1 MHALRRQAAAC
12 HAPGNM
18 DFRSFSLRAQ
28 NAMEGWAGFTQ
39 DMRQYYGVDMGCL
52 NEEYRREQQEYFLET
67 SAWADVHPSQLL
79 GSPACFKRYD
89 LLTVTLEEVAAPLKA
104 RHPSK
109 PSFAKLAC
117 TESFPCMQINLD
129 LHHSPPGCLHGVL
142 VAAGL
147 CSHMQA

>member
-1 MHALRRQAAAC
+1 
-12 HAPGNM
+12 
-18 DFRSFSLRAQ
+18 
-28 NAMEGWAGFTQ
+28 MEGWAGFTQ

-104 RHPSK
+104 RMRPALPICAELHNGHFLVVFGLQLGW
-109 PSFAKLAC
+109 FALCLCLCKVLSG
-117 TESFPCMQINLD
+117 ERSD
-129 LHHSPPGCLHGVL
+129 LCAGRVPHGCVG
-142 VAAGL
+142 
-147 CSHMQA
+147 

>member
-1 MHALRRQAAAC
+1 MGMQCVLR
-12 HAPGNM
+12 HG
-18 DFRSFSLRAQ
+18 FLHLLWAQ

-39 DMRQYYGVDMGCL
+39 DIRQYYGVDMGCL

-104 RHPSK
+104 RGRSSQLPS
-109 PSFAKLAC
+109 PQSN
-117 TESFPCMQINLD
+117 MQTSGHAILPANSLT
-129 LHHSPPGCLHGVL
+129 
-142 VAAGL
+142 
-147 CSHMQA
+147 

>member
-1 MHALRRQAAAC
+1 MLSWCAARACALQ
-12 HAPGNM
+12 HVFDG
-18 DFRSFSLRAQ
+18 FSLRAQ

-104 RHPSK
+104 RTRSASPSVVQD
-109 PSFAKLAC
+109 C
-117 TESFPCMQINLD
+117 QM
-129 LHHSPPGCLHGVL
+129 
-142 VAAGL
+142 
-147 CSHMQA
+147 